1 MCVCVRVFKRAFNHF
16 LTEAILFYSKAIQV
30 DILLSP
36 KRKDSRA
43 TPARKR
49 SVVRLVCICVVWL
62 LCVSEVNDLLIC
74 VLVICFCFRSSSMG
88 VTPVITVEE
97 VLERWAFD
105 KLFKSSILLIYL
117 LLELL

>member
-1 MCVCVRVFKRAFNHF
+1 
-16 LTEAILFYSKAIQV
+16 
-30 DILLSP
+30 
-36 KRKDSRA
+36 
-43 TPARKR
+43 
-49 SVVRLVCICVVWL
+49 
-62 LCVSEVNDLLIC
+62 
-74 VLVICFCFRSSSMG
+74 MG

>member
-1 MCVCVRVFKRAFNHF
+1 MCVCVCVCVCARACACLRVFKRAFKHF
-16 LTEAILFYSKAIQV
+16 LTEAILFHSKAIQV

-62 LCVSEVNDLLIC
+62 LCVSEVHDLLIC
-74 VLVICFCFRSSSMG
+74 VLVH
-88 VTPVITVEE
+88 EE
-97 VLERWAFD
+97 GDDRVCVL
-105 KLFKSSILLIYL
+105 
-117 LLELL
+117 